1 MTVENLFNILLEDAI
16 FDLNGTIQYQD
27 GLIKW
32 EYNSIN
38 ADLEIDE
45 SELEHLD
52 KIYSDDLEIIKDS
65 VNLNSFY
72 ISEPEIEDTYI
83 SFYIKK

>member
-52 KIYSDDLEIIKDS
+52 KIYSHDLEIIKDS